1 MRLGI
6 PAAKIAQIPIS
17 LLQAGHCLPFV
28 MGWPVHHPARSG
40 SLGIPDPEQLPDQHE
55 LPDMVGRVVADQYE
69 LPQIG
74 LPRAVR
80 DPGGEIALA
89 VEREPAQIVPVTP
102 VAGDALVP
110 GSRSWWGGAFRPV
123 VRWPL
128 ALLIGRVHA
137 KIEDVELRQ
146 PQMLDELP

>member
-1 MRLGI
+1 
-6 PAAKIAQIPIS
+6 
-17 LLQAGHCLPFV
+17 
-28 MGWPVHHPARSG
+28 
-40 SLGIPDPEQLPDQHE
+40 
-55 LPDMVGRVVADQYE
+55 MVGRVVADQYE

-146 PQMLDELP
+146 PQMLDELPCRMRRTERLHTAKRRWKICDNGIEVDMSVSPTEHLL